1 MPFKTFASL
10 DEIDEALRGE
20 AVELKDGTFALAE
33 DGGAK
38 DTIAKIRRERDDFKR
53 QVRETEER
61 LAERQREVE
70 ALKASSGDV
79 DKKTAELLA
88 KWQKDTETLVGAER
102 VKAEK
107 LEAELRQVK
116 LIDKAKETFVK
127 LGGRPEKAEAAIK
140 LNRDRLDLIDGVPV
154 IKDAQGEVTTQTLD
168 DFFGKAFKAEMP
180 EFFVGT
186 QAAGGGA
193 GGTIVPGAKGG
204 RLDGDAILKDPSLA
218 FRAAAA

>member
-10 DEIDEALRGE
+10 DEIDEPLRGE

-38 DTIAKIRRERDDFKR
+38 ETIAKIRRERDEFKR
-53 QVRETEER
+53 AAREVEDK
-61 LAERQREVE
+61 LAERQREID
-70 ALKASSGDV
+70 ALKANTGDV
-79 DKKTAELLA
+79 EKKTGALLEQWRKERDEAVA
-88 KWQKDTETLVGAER
+88 KVA
-102 VKAEK
+102 AEK
-107 LEAELRQVK
+107 AALEAELRQVK
-116 LIDKAKETFVK
+116 LIDRAKETFVK
-127 LGGRPEKAEAAIK
+127 LGGRPEKADAAIK
-140 LNRDRLDLIDGVPV
+140 LNRDRLDLIDGTPV
-154 IKDAQGEVTTQTLD
+154 VKDEAGEVTTQTLD
-168 DFFGKAFKAEMP
+168 EFFGKAFKAEMP

-204 RLDGDAILKDPSLA
+204 KLDADAILKDPSLA